1 MAENAIGKPLLR
13 VGLNDQYA
21 HGASKMYLLE
31 HYHLDAMELIKKVE
45 KIMGKDLGIK
55 KEDLEAI
62 RFEDFS
68 EV

>member
-1 MAENAIGKPLLR
+1 MK
-13 VGLNDQYA
+13 
-21 HGASKMYLLE
+21 
-31 HYHLDAMELIKKVE
+31 KKVE